1 MGLSLGNIVFP
12 PTLSSA
18 PCPLSLCPDLL
29 TEVICVVAY
38 LLCYHSDLCFSC
50 KKTWAGLRRLVAYFK
65 VAIFP
70 SKSSWYDRNIN
81 RWTTRN
87 VLRSHETTICES
99 TSFIPCLRLVLGWVS
114 ASRFEKWLGPIC
126 VSICHA
132 IYASELTQ
140 RFPWLL
146 LQEGK
151 VGSVPGRQPRWDW
164 GLVSR
169 PSNDLPDRAMQ
180 GTPFKLVPSGDA
192 RQKWKL

>member
-1 MGLSLGNIVFP
+1 MCLSLGNMVFP
-12 PTLSSA
+12 STLSSA
-18 PCPLSLCPDLL
+18 SCPLSPCPNLL

-50 KKTWAGLRRLVAYFK
+50 KKTWAGLRWLVAYFK
-65 VAIFP
+65 VAISP

-87 VLRSHETTICES
+87 VLKSHGTTICES
-99 TSFIPCLRLVLGWVS
+99 TSFIPCLRLVLWWVS
-114 ASRFEKWLGPIC
+114 ASRFEKWLGPVC
-126 VSICHA
+126 VSVCHA
-132 IYASELTQ
+132 SYASELTQ
-140 RFPWLL
+140 PFPWLL

-151 VGSVPGRQPRWDW
+151 LGSVPSRQPRWDW

-169 PSNDLPDRAMQ
+169 PCSDLPDRAMQ
-180 GTPFKLVPSGDA
+180 EAPFKLVPFGEA